1 MLNFRIFLLISL
13 INLIILPPF
22 SSFAEPKKSRDK
34 IVPQP
39 IQELFQSNLVYPQEK
54 DEIQFT
60 LFPSFRKNQ
69 MPGKNLVLELLSD
82 RKDPTFIKKML
93 KFIYFQMEVL
103 VLLPKKFQIWSL
115 IRMVVCLIPN
125 FLKIYDLSDIWHKV

>member
-1 MLNFRIFLLISL
+1 MLNFRFFLLISL
-13 INLIILPPF
+13 INIIILPAF

-69 MPGKNLVLELLSD
+69 NTQKTRTLFEVEYGITDALQVIFEWEGLLYKN
-82 RKDPTFIKKML
+82 
-93 KFIYFQMEVL
+93 
-103 VLLPKKFQIWSL
+103 PKK
-115 IRMVVCLIPN
+115 
-125 FLKIYDLSDIWHKV
+125 